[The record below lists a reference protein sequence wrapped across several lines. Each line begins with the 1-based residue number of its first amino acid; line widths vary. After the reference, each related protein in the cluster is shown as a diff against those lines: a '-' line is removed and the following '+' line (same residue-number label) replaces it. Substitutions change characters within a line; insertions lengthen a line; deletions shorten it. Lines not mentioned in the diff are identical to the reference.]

1 MTLPRVVETRFGG
14 IDMSKNPLKTAL
26 AGVALAAV
34 IAALALSA
42 KPEGEDQA
50 KDEPK
55 AEPKTEP
62 KTDPK
67 DDPRLKLP
75 VAKIDGKEM
84 SLGYLESTAQ
94 RQSPLQRKELEDAAK
109 RKEFLEKLIN
119 MELLA
124 VEAARRGYEKH
135 EEVETVL
142 KNQLASLMHRRIAD
156 GIAEEEPT
164 EDAMRKYYDEHID
177 NYKKPEK
184 MRARHILVSD
194 EAKAK
199 GLLAD
204 VLKKKPSQYEFRRL
218 AQENSEDE
226 DTRLRGGDL
235 TFFPRPA
242 EHREGD
248 PKVEPEVAEA
258 AFTIKENGDVH
269 PQLVKSSKGYHV
281 IMRTG
286 HRDKMDLSFEDS
298 KDRLVLLVKREERK
312 NKVEAAIDA
321 LKEKFPVELHEENLK
336 EVVIDLSG
344 GPPEPNAKGGLTPK
358 EREEKRKALE
368 KKREAEK
375 IKKK

>member
-1 MTLPRVVETRFGG
+1 
-14 IDMSKNPLKTAL
+14 MSKNRIVTAL
-26 AGVALAAV
+26 GGVTLAAL

-42 KPEGEDQA
+42 KPEGEKA
-50 KDEPK
+50 GASASADE
-55 AEPKTEP
+55 A
-62 KTDPK
+62 
-67 DDPRLKLP
+67 RLALP
-75 VAKIDGKEM
+75 VAEIDGDPM
-84 SLGYLESTAQ
+84 TLGYLESTAQ
-94 RQSPLQRKELEDAAK
+94 RQSPLQRKELEDPEK

-124 VEAARRGYEKH
+124 AEAERRGYDEH
-135 EEVETVL
+135 EEVQTVL

-156 GIAEEEPT
+156 DIKEEEPT
-164 EDAMRKYYDEHID
+164 EDAMRKYYEEHVD

-194 EAKAK
+194 KSKADQ
-199 GLLAD
+199 LLAD

-226 DTRLRGGDL
+226 STRLRGGDL
-235 TFFPRPA
+235 TFFPLPSDR
-242 EHREGD
+242 REGD
-248 PKVEPEVAEA
+248 PEVEPEVAEA
-258 AFTIKENGDVH
+258 AFKIKENGDVH
-269 PQLVKSSKGYHV
+269 PEIVKSSKGYHV

-286 HRDKMDLSFEDS
+286 HREKMDLSFEDA

-336 EVVIDLSG
+336 DVVIDLSG

-358 EREEKRKALE
+358 ERKE
-368 KKREAEK
+368 KREALKKQLESE
-375 IKKK
+375 KKK